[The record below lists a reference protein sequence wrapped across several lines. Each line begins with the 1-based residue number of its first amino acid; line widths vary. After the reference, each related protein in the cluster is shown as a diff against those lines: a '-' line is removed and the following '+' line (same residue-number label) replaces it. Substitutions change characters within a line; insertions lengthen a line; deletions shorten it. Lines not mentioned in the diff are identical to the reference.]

1 MGKKVDISDLFDK
14 KTEISKP
21 KKNMSKAVIVFVIL
35 DFLAI
40 ICLFL
45 IYGPID
51 YFRNLWITTAM
62 KKMNHKYLARVLYS
76 EKTIQH
82 VLANN
87 YVIESAEDT
96 DISTI
101 NIGDNEDP
109 GIYESIY
116 EEQILKRDPEQP
128 DYKIIDIE
136 GINNYGLKYKGYLVV
151 IYDPGGYGK
160 VVGEFIQGL
169 PLLKEKMELFYF

>member
-1 MGKKVDISDLFDK
+1 MYRK
-14 KTEISKP
+14 
-21 KKNMSKAVIVFVIL
+21 
-35 DFLAI
+35 
-40 ICLFL
+40 CWR
-45 IYGPID
+45 YW
-51 YFRNLWITTAM
+51 Y
-62 KKMNHKYLARVLYS
+62 
-76 EKTIQH
+76 
-82 VLANN
+82 
-87 YVIESAEDT
+87 
-96 DISTI
+96 STI